1 MEKGTLVNFQGKS
14 LDEIEIEDEIDLDL
28 DEEEVSDDDNEESEP
43 VSGVSEKTKMGLG
56 EADSSTGKSQMNQDE
71 TENSRETKLRRI
83 VKRPWSPNEVNAVMK
98 HFRVH
103 ISKGHLAT
111 KAECEQCKAA
121 EDPLLRERT
130 AQNIRDFVRNR
141 GLMLKKKSS

>member
-1 MEKGTLVNFQGKS
+1 MYVYVCLFVCFT
-14 LDEIEIEDEIDLDL
+14 
-28 DEEEVSDDDNEESEP
+28 
-43 VSGVSEKTKMGLG
+43 
-56 EADSSTGKSQMNQDE
+56 
-71 TENSRETKLRRI
+71 ETKLRRI

-111 KAECEQCKAA
+111 KAECEQCKTA
-121 EDPLLRERT
+121 EDPVLRERT